1 MEFFQSKWSSLQ
13 QRVSKFVP
21 KQFYKV
27 ENFQVAVPNPKL
39 NQVPGWAFTKP
50 QYFYWN
56 TGNSRNVWCLI
67 KEAMKHFLPYFL
79 QLMPHVKI
87 L

>member
-27 ENFQVAVPNPKL
+27 ENFQVAGQITYSTKYQAGHLQNY
-39 NQVPGWAFTKP
+39 NTFTGITTMLEMCGAELRK
-50 QYFYWN
+50 
-56 TGNSRNVWCLI
+56 R
-67 KEAMKHFLPYFL
+67 
-79 QLMPHVKI
+79 
-87 L
+87 